1 MPTLLDRICPG
12 RYMADNSVFI
22 AIAFIL
28 KVFDIIPAR
37 DSDGKEIPVIPAFTS
52 GFMS

>member
-1 MPTLLDRICPG
+1 
-12 RYMADNSVFI
+12 MADNSVFI

-28 KVFDIIPAR
+28 KVFNIIPKR
-37 DSDGKEIPVIPAFTS
+37 DDSGNEIPVKAAFTS